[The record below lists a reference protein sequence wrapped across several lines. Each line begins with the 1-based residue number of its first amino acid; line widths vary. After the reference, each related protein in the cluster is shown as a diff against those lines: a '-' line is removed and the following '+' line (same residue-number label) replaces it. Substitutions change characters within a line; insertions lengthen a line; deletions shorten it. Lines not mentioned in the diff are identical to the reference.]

1 MAGTTRWRCVAF
13 TANTIWRDSSR
24 TRAGS
29 RWRNEM
35 KTGQS
40 EQDGQSGFARRAA
53 WLTTANSI
61 AFGLSFIAPLLLVRT
76 LSQTEFGVYKQV
88 FQILTSTIAA
98 LNLQVAST
106 AYYFM
111 PRAPEKKLQV
121 MINVLAFYGAIGA
134 LAGALFIFYPECALL
149 VFESGDLPAY
159 MPLLGVTILL
169 WLVSSNLE
177 VVPLALG
184 DVRASSVF
192 IVISQLTKSA
202 LTVGAAL
209 LFYSVSAMIWAAA
222 IQGMLQ
228 ILFMFAY
235 IRRRFGQRL
244 ERIRDAFDL
253 ALFKAQIGNALP
265 YGLGSFAQT
274 AQGDMHNFVVSRF
287 FPPAGFAVYSV
298 GLFQLPLLGLLTTSF
313 GNALIPEVSQL
324 VAEGNQRAIIPIWLN
339 AVRKLALVI
348 VPACAL
354 MFVLRYEIITL
365 LFTRAYSEAAPLFG
379 IYLFSSLL
387 PMTLTGSPLR
397 AHEEF
402 KFFRFK
408 LHLALLPLTFGAIY
422 LGIQAAGL
430 IGAVVALVALQTLEA
445 AIVLMAVGRRLG
457 LVANDL
463 RHLTPALKTALAAGV
478 AALAAFMMKFPLEHT
493 HALVKMLICGAV
505 FGVVYGFAA
514 FSFGAVTDADKA
526 GFRATLSRRSSRGSP
541 AKQLIADCPTSGDVY
556 E

>member
-1 MAGTTRWRCVAF
+1 
-13 TANTIWRDSSR
+13 
-24 TRAGS
+24 
-29 RWRNEM
+29 M

-40 EQDGQSGFARRAA
+40 EQDGQGGFARRAA

-61 AFGLSFIAPLLLVRT
+61 AFGLSFIAPLMLVRT

-88 FQILTSTIAA
+88 FQILMSTISL

-106 AYYFM
+106 AYYFV
-111 PRAPEKKLQV
+111 PRAPDKKLQV
-121 MINVLAFYGAIGA
+121 MINVLAFYTAAGA
-134 LAGALFIFYPECALL
+134 LVAALFIFYPECALL
-149 VFESGDLPAY
+149 VFESDELPAY

-184 DVRASSVF
+184 DVRGSSVF

-209 LFYSVSAMIWAAA
+209 AFQSVRAMIWAAA

-228 ILFMFAY
+228 ILFMLVY
-235 IRRRFGQRL
+235 IRRRLGQRFK
-244 ERIRDAFDL
+244 RVRDAFDP

-265 YGLGSFAQT
+265 FGLGSFAQT
-274 AQGDMHNFVVSRF
+274 AQGDLHSFMVSRF
-287 FPPAGFAVYSV
+287 FPPAGFAVYSA

-313 GNALIPEVSQL
+313 SSALIPEVSKL
-324 VAEGNQRAIIPIWLN
+324 AAAGERRAIIPIWLD

-348 VPACAL
+348 VPICAL

-379 IYLFSSLL
+379 IYLVSALL
-387 PMTLTGSPLR
+387 PITLTGSPIR

-408 LHLALLPLTFGAIY
+408 LHLALLPLTFGALY
-422 LGIQAAGL
+422 VGIHAAGL
-430 IGAVVALVALQTLEA
+430 IGAVTALVGLQTLEA
-445 AIVLMAVGRRLG
+445 AIVLTAVGRRLG
-457 LVANDL
+457 FIASDL
-463 RHLTPALKTALAAGV
+463 RHLTPALKTALAS
-478 AALAAFMMKFPLEHT
+478 
-493 HALVKMLICGAV
+493 GAV
-505 FGVVYGFAA
+505 FGAVYIFAA
-514 FSFGAVTDADKA
+514 YALGAVTDAEKTEIRD
-526 GFRATLSRRSSRGSP
+526 TLSRFLSRGSR
-541 AKQLIADCPTSGDVY
+541 ARRKFGATRA
-556 E
+556 

>member
-1 MAGTTRWRCVAF
+1 
-13 TANTIWRDSSR
+13 
-24 TRAGS
+24 
-29 RWRNEM
+29 M
-35 KTGQS
+35 KRGQS

-61 AFGLSFIAPLLLVRT
+61 AFGLSFIAPLLLVRM

-88 FQILTSTIAA
+88 FQILMSTISL

-134 LAGALFIFYPECALL
+134 LTGGLFIFYPEWSLL

-177 VVPLALG
+177 VIPLALG

-209 LFYSVSAMIWAAA
+209 AFHSVRAMIWAAA

-228 ILFMFAY
+228 ILFMFVY
-235 IRRRFGQRL
+235 IRRRFGQRS
-244 ERIRDAFDL
+244 ERIRGAFDL
-253 ALFKAQIGNALP
+253 ALFKAQIVNALP

-274 AQGDMHNFVVSRF
+274 AQGDLHNFMVSRY
-287 FPPAGFAVYSV
+287 FPPAGFAVYSA

-313 GNALIPEVSQL
+313 SSALIPEVSKL
-324 VAEGNQRAIIPIWLN
+324 AAAGDQRAIIPIWLN
-339 AVRKLALVI
+339 AARKLALVV
-348 VPACAL
+348 VPICAL

-365 LFTRAYSEAAPLFG
+365 LFTSAYREAAPLFG
-379 IYLFSSLL
+379 IYLFSALL
-387 PMTLTGSPLR
+387 PLTLTGSPIR

-408 LHLALLPLTFGAIY
+408 LHLALLPVTFGALY
-422 LGIQAAGL
+422 VGIHAAGL
-430 IGAVVALVALQTLEA
+430 IGAVSALVGLQTLEA
-445 AIVLMAVGRRLG
+445 AIVVTAVGRRLG
-457 LVANDL
+457 FVANDL
-463 RHLTPALKTALAAGV
+463 RHLTPALKTALAAGA
-478 AALAAFMMKFPLEHT
+478 AALAAYAVKLPLAQAHT
-493 HALVKMLICGAV
+493 LVKLVVCGAV
-505 FGVVYGFAA
+505 FGAVYIFAA
-514 FSFGAVTDADKA
+514 YAFGAVTGAEKME
-526 GFRATLSRRSSRGSP
+526 FRATMSRFLPLGSRVR
-541 AKQLIADCPTSGDVY
+541 QVIAGQ
-556 E
+556 